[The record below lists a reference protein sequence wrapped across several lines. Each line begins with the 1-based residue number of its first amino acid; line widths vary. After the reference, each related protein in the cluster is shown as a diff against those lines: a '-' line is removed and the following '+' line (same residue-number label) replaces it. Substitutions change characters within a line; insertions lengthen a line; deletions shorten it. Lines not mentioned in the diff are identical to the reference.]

1 MTTMTR
7 SLLAAT
13 LILSACPAEALAGGY
28 CRLGWFRRPSRTTC
42 LAALAHP
49 FAPPAVV
56 PSGPATPTVQAGD
69 YAAALG
75 LTTDALRLRR
85 WTGASFAPVAE
96 VTGLGLVLGDWY
108 RLTATVTPG
117 ATAGQTA
124 VRVEA
129 AGVSDPAVAATLTA
143 TVNRYLPADGR
154 FGVGTDQALARF
166 SYFELTEV

>member
-75 LTTDALRLRR
+75 LINAERARLGRGPLA
-85 WTGASFAPVAE
+85 WSATLASFA
-96 VTGLGLVLGDWY
+96 
-108 RLTATVTPG
+108 ATNAGVHQPG
-117 ATAGQTA
+117 SSGGAGQCW
-124 VRVEA
+124 
-129 AGVSDPAVAATLTA
+129 AGVFDPVHAARMWLASPPHWSILMGASAECGISRCPTGCTA
-143 TVNRYLPADGR
+143 N
-154 FGVGTDQALARF
+154 AR
-166 SYFELTEV
+166 